1 MYARDAIQFYYI
13 SNNIVQNFRLKYIDH
28 DLFSEAC
35 NYRIVLHSD
44 IKSTCAVII
53 SLTTAQNTSSLYAFI
68 ILGSD
73 IYSLFLLQER
83 VCLM

>member
-1 MYARDAIQFYYI
+1 MTCTLKQYVIDACIF
-13 SNNIVQNFRLKYIDH
+13 
-28 DLFSEAC
+28 
-35 NYRIVLHSD
+35 LHPD

-73 IYSLFLLQER
+73 IYSLFLVG
-83 VCLM
+83 VCFI